1 MRRKFIIRKEL
12 IVGIEL
18 VKPRVEKTYKNSNF
32 FEWLVGKSEEVSV
45 GPEIRIYT
53 NPDKNPRWVIKKNLI
68 TDAEKE
74 YDILKNRLENKDCNY
89 IEIEI

>member
-1 MRRKFIIRKEL
+1 MKRKFIIRKEL

-18 VKPRVEKTYKNSNF
+18 VKPRVEKTYKASNF
-32 FEWLVGKSEEVSV
+32 FEWFSRKSEEVKI
-45 GPEIRIYT
+45 GPEIRIYIDP
-53 NPDKNPRWVIKKNLI
+53 NKNPRWIIKMNLT

-74 YDILKNRLENKDCNY
+74 YNILREKLESKDSNY

>member
-1 MRRKFIIRKEL
+1 MIRKEL

-53 NPDKNPRWVIKKNLI
+53 NPDKNPRWVIKMNLT

-74 YDILKNRLENKDCNY
+74 YNILREKLENKDSNY
-89 IEIEI
+89 IEIEK